1 MDEILAKRKRSGNAT
16 GFKGVSKTGVKFK
29 AIISFRRTS
38 IYLGTF
44 DTAIEASLAFRRA
57 QAKIKEGLFD
67 PPPPV
72 PKEARK
78 PKLAIKNPRKNLTG
92 YRGVTKSSPTLWK
105 ATITVKGTVHFLG
118 SFRNPKG
125 AALAYDKA
133 IVKYER
139 PRTNLN
145 FPNGISKDDPDY
157 LALTN
162 PTTQRRYVVD
172 CCAPGLFFFF

>member
-1 MDEILAKRKRSGNAT
+1 MSLDQILAKRKRSGNAT

-44 DTAIEASLAFRRA
+44 DTAIEASIAFRNA
-57 QAKIKEGLFD
+57 QSLIKKGLFD

-72 PKEARK
+72 PKEARQ
-78 PKLAIKNPRKNLTG
+78 PKLANNKRPRKNLTG

-125 AALAYDKA
+125 AALAYDNA
-133 IVKYER
+133 IVKYDR
-139 PRTNLN
+139 PRNNLN
-145 FPNGISKDDPDY
+145 FPNGIAKDDPDY

-162 PTTQRRYVVD
+162 PTHTRRYV
-172 CCAPGLFFFF
+172 G